1 MKATKP
7 QEPQTAYSTLT
18 GIVRPSPQS
27 QPNRRPA
34 RPKDSVRATS
44 ARVTAE
50 QRHRI
55 IELAADYRAQRR
67 CVSPESDL
75 RDWLDAEHEVTSH

>member
-1 MKATKP
+1 MKATKAH
-7 QEPQTAYSTLT
+7 ERQTAYSMLG
-18 GIVRPSPQS
+18 GILQATTESISTVPPKRP
-27 QPNRRPA
+27 
-34 RPKDSVRATS
+34 RAPVM
-44 ARVTAE
+44 AIQVRVTEE

-75 RDWLDAEHEVTSH
+75 RDWLDAEHEVQSH

>member
-1 MKATKP
+1 MAI
-7 QEPQTAYSTLT
+7 Q
-18 GIVRPSPQS
+18 V
-27 QPNRRPA
+27 
-34 RPKDSVRATS
+34 
-44 ARVTAE
+44 RVTEE

-75 RDWLDAEHEVTSH
+75 RDWLDAEHEVQSH